1 VKSNNYI
8 EMMVTIIG
16 FRRFIFNKAFKIEYE
31 IQIFVENIIVVESQ
45 LLKMSLL
52 LTSLK
57 NVKIKSQK
65 NWHLL
70 NNNLT

>member
-1 VKSNNYI
+1 
-8 EMMVTIIG
+8 MVTIIG

-57 NVKIKSQK
+57 NVKVKSQK
-65 NWHLL
+65 IGIC
-70 NNNLT
+70 